1 MIAPGILYSLLAN
14 HLMAGLQL
22 LLVGGLTIY
31 FGYRFLG
38 NLEASHGTVTAEART
53 TLDSGRAL
61 GRELAAALGLSY
73 EEGTAPY

>member
-38 NLEASHGTVTAEART
+38 NLEASRGTVTAETST